1 MQLYIIWGYLGHFGP
16 ERGRKSAPKWYQLLA
31 IGPPNGLKFALNGHK
46 MTLKDPQ
53 QYAKVVVS
61 TTVHY
66 FVAVRSFLGEKYL
79 FKVDLKK
86 KI

>member
-1 MQLYIIWGYLGHFGP
+1 MNSATINNFGIFGQFWARKRAEIIPQLD
-16 ERGRKSAPKWYQLLA
+16 

-66 FVAVRSFLGEKYL
+66 FVAVRSFLGEKCL
-79 FKVDLKK
+79 F
-86 KI
+86 